1 MKRNLLALM
10 LLATFSAMAAEPSLY
25 VWQRRQTPEL
35 ERAAAEFCR
44 QSSGRLYFLAGEL
57 ENDGR
62 TLRFPSSENVDLAR
76 SVPVIRVH
84 VAHLQ
89 KEPGVLAA
97 EIAGM
102 YAPWRQSRTLQIDLD
117 APESK
122 LDHYRDLMAELRQRL
137 PGVELSATV
146 LPCHLKHVA
155 AFCGFAAQCD
165 FYVLQVHG
173 LTRENGEWR
182 IFDYPAALRAVMQA
196 KALGRPFKTALPLY
210 GSRVEEGELVK
221 PDFSQVSRLAA
232 LCGEV
237 IGFRLGL
244 PGDGAAL
251 DLETA
256 LRVCRGESY
265 SPTLETRWK
274 NAGNGTWHLMIGNRG
289 YLAEKVVLTLDFDV
303 PPSDMDTF
311 DQAVWDRNR
320 RELTLI
326 LPPSGTESPYLWVR
340 PGGDLKREPECQ
352 INRKEETPK

>member
-1 MKRNLLALM
+1 MKRQLAAAIGLFA
-10 LLATFSAMAAEPSLY
+10 LCAMAAEPELY

-35 ERAAAEFCR
+35 DRAVATFYR
-44 QSSGRLYFLAGEL
+44 QSSGRLYFLAGEM

-62 TLRFPSSENVDLAR
+62 ALCFPPAGNVDFAR
-76 SVPVIRVH
+76 AVPVVRVH
-84 VAHLQ
+84 VAHLR
-89 KEPGVLAA
+89 KEAARLAA
-97 EIAGM
+97 EIGEM
-102 YAPWRQSRTLQIDLD
+102 YAPWRRSRALQIDLD

-122 LDHYRDLMAELRQRL
+122 LDHYRDLMVELRRLL

-146 LPCHLKHVA
+146 LPCHLKHEA
-155 AFCGFAAQCD
+155 AFRAFAESCD

-173 LTRENGEWR
+173 LTRENGAWR

-196 KALGRPFKTALPLY
+196 KALERPFKTALPLY

-244 PGDGAAL
+244 PGDGTAL

-256 LRVCRGESY
+256 LRVCRGDGY
-265 SPTLETRWK
+265 GPTLETRWENK
-274 NAGNGTWHLMIGNRG
+274 GNGTWHLMIGNRG

-303 PPSDMDTF
+303 PPADMDTF
-311 DQAVWDRNR
+311 NQAGWDRNR

-326 LPPSGTESPYLWVR
+326 LPPPGAEKPYLWMR

-352 INRKEETPK
+352 IKRKGETPK

>member
-1 MKRNLLALM
+1 MKQNLLALM

-35 ERAAAEFCR
+35 ERAAAEFFR
-44 QSSGRLYFLAGEL
+44 QSSGKLYFLAGEM
-57 ENDGR
+57 ENDGC
-62 TLRFPSSENVDLAR
+62 TLRFPPAENVDFAR

-89 KEPGVLAA
+89 KKPGVLAA
-97 EIAGM
+97 EIGGM
-102 YAPWRQSRTLQIDLD
+102 YAPWQRSRALQIDLD

-122 LDHYRDLMAELRQRL
+122 LDHYRDVMAELRQRL

-146 LPCHLKHVA
+146 LPCHLKHAA
-155 AFCGFAAQCD
+155 AFRRFADQCD

-173 LTRENGEWR
+173 LTRENGVWR
-182 IFDYPAALRAVMQA
+182 IFDYPAALRAVTLA

-210 GSRVEEGELVK
+210 GSRVGDGELVI
-221 PDFSQVSRLAA
+221 PDLAQVSRLAA

-244 PGDGAAL
+244 PGDGSAL

-256 LRVCRGESY
+256 LRVCRGERY
-265 SPTLETRWK
+265 SPTLETRWLD
-274 NAGNGTWHLMIGNRG
+274 AGNGAWHLMITNRG
-289 YLAEKVVLTLDFDV
+289 FFAEPITLTLDFNV
-303 PPSDMDTF
+303 PPTDMDTF
-311 DQAVWDRNR
+311 NQAAWDRNG

-326 LPPSGTESPYLWVR
+326 LPPSGTERPYLWIR
-340 PGGDLKREPECQ
+340 PGGDPKREPECQ
-352 INRKEETPK
+352 IKRKGENPK